1 MHTPGVFLKL
11 PRQKT
16 AYRPIAERVRDF
28 QDVARPRSD
37 ADTQAQ
43 SSRCVECG
51 TPFCHWRCPLGNQI
65 PDWNDALANGQWA
78 SAYEWLRRTNNFP
91 EITGR
96 LCPAPCEASC
106 ILALGHEAVTIREN
120 ELAIIEHAF
129 QHGLVQP
136 QPPAARTGRAVA
148 VIGSGPAG
156 LACADQLNQAGHRV
170 VVFER
175 DARAGGL
182 LRYGI
187 PDFKLD
193 KGLLDRR
200 LALWRAEGIEFS
212 TGTAVGTTLA
222 AATVLRDFDAVCL
235 AVGARVP
242 RDLPIEGR
250 GLTGI
255 HFAMDYLAQS
265 NRLASGETIPP
276 AERIDARGQQVVVI
290 GGGDTGADCVG
301 TAVRQGA
308 RRVTQLEL
316 LARPPDTRSP
326 ADRWPRPPTVLKTST
341 SHEEGC
347 AREWAVLTKRFLG
360 RRGAVEQLAC
370 VRIAPILPGARGP
383 LTITERPGTG
393 FELAADLVFLAL
405 GFVAVEPAGL
415 LQALGVPRTPQGTI
429 ATDAECRTPV
439 PKLFAA
445 GDACRGQS
453 LVVHAMCDGR
463 RAAHFMDRFLT
474 GRS

>member
-1 MHTPGVFLKL
+1 MAQ
-11 PRQKT
+11 PRG
-16 AYRPIAERVRDF
+16 D
-28 QDVARPRSD
+28 S
-37 ADTQAQ
+37 DTQAQ

-78 SAYEWLRRTNNFP
+78 AAYEWLRRTNNFP

-136 QPPAARTGRAVA
+136 RPPAVRTGRSVA

-156 LACADQLNQAGHRV
+156 LAGADQLNQAGHRV

-175 DARAGGL
+175 DPRAGGL
-182 LRYGI
+182 LRCGI

-200 LALWRAEGIEFS
+200 LALWRAEGIEFA
-212 TGTAVGTTLA
+212 TGT
-222 AATVLRDFDAVCL
+222 
-235 AVGARVP
+235 
-242 RDLPIEGR
+242 
-250 GLTGI
+250 
-255 HFAMDYLAQS
+255 
-265 NRLASGETIPP
+265 
-276 AERIDARGQQVVVI
+276 
-290 GGGDTGADCVG
+290 DCVG

-308 RRVTQLEL
+308 RRVVQLDL
-316 LARPPDTRSP
+316 LARPPDTRAP

-347 AREWAVLTKRFLG
+347 VREMPAEANRWSSTPCAMAAGPPISWTASSPGG
-360 RRGAVEQLAC
+360 RRSHSLNRSSQKSVDTIS
-370 VRIAPILPGARGP
+370 RHP
-383 LTITERPGTG
+383 L
-393 FELAADLVFLAL
+393 
-405 GFVAVEPAGL
+405 
-415 LQALGVPRTPQGTI
+415 
-429 ATDAECRTPV
+429 
-439 PKLFAA
+439 
-445 GDACRGQS
+445 
-453 LVVHAMCDGR
+453 
-463 RAAHFMDRFLT
+463 
-474 GRS
+474 